1 MGDYFTIGGFAK
13 SVPEDQ
19 SKYVTRMSY
28 QGREVQQALADLR
41 FYMQTGAFE
50 KAREFQAEHRSDV
63 QLGLLYQNAERVMG
77 MLSRHIKQVQARD
90 IEGDEK
96 RARLDELYAMRNR
109 MAKLIE
115 TQSKAIQESNQ

>member
-1 MGDYFTIGGFAK
+1 MY
-13 SVPEDQ
+13 DQ
-19 SKYVTRMSY
+19 GEKF
-28 QGREVQQALADLR
+28 QHALADMR

-50 KAREFQAEHRSDV
+50 KARELQAENRSEI

-77 MLSRHIKQVQARD
+77 MLSSHIKQVQARD

-96 RARLDELYAMRNR
+96 RKRLDELYAMRNR

-115 TQSKAIQESNQ
+115 TQSRAIQGSKQ